1 MRQAIKA
8 DAGRSMSLS
17 YCVPFP
23 PRLHVEAPGF
33 GQGDPAL
40 AFTPCSSRSC
50 DCLGQVRQGLGADRS
65 QALALFAAEVE
76 SLPQV
81 AALQR
86 GFWIFQEHL
95 TKLAIHHGCGKQV
108 AETVTLSGW
117 LDLPA
122 WQKELALLG
131 G

>member
-40 AFTPCSSRSC
+40 TFTPCSSRGC
-50 DCLGQVRQGLGADRS
+50 DCFGQVRQGLGADRG

-86 GFWIFQEHL
+86 GLGIIQEHL
-95 TKLAIHHGCGKQV
+95 TKLAIHHGRGKQMTQSNMV
-108 AETVTLSGW
+108 SGW
-117 LDLPA
+117 FSLPA
-122 WQKELALLG
+122 WQKELTLLG

>member
-40 AFTPCSSRSC
+40 AFTPCSSRGC
-50 DCLGQVRQGLGADRS
+50 DCFGQVRQGLGADRG
-65 QALALFAAEVE
+65 QALALFAAEIE
-76 SLPQV
+76 SLPQI

-86 GFWIFQEHL
+86 GFGIFQEYL
-95 TKLAIHHGCGKQV
+95 AKLAIHHGRGKQV
-108 AETVTLSGW
+108 AQSNMVSGW
-117 LDLPA
+117 FSLIA
-122 WQKELALLG
+122 WQKELALL
-131 G
+131 